1 MLPGFFFGIRAAF
14 FKEQQMSFTDNFG
27 NPKGLLGKLMLV
39 TMEKEHL
46 PMAKWAF
53 TLMNIPQ
60 SGKICDIGCG
70 GGYNVRRLLEKS
82 AGAKVYGIDISE
94 ESVKKAK
101 KINRAELGSRC
112 EILQGSAECLPFAD
126 GELDMATAFET
137 VFFWKNIKIC
147 FAEVRRTLKAGGKFI
162 VINNYGDPKIDW
174 EKKVPCMTRHTAQE
188 IKSLMQSAGFDC
200 ISISEKGTLFCVTGV
215 AK

>member
-1 MLPGFFFGIRAAF
+1 
-14 FKEQQMSFTDNFG
+14 MSFTDNFG
-27 NPKGLLGKLMLV
+27 HPKGFLGRLML
-39 TMEKEHL
+39 TAMEREHL

-53 TLMNIPQ
+53 TLLKIPQ

-101 KINRAELGSRC
+101 KINRCEIGNRC
-112 EILQGSAECLPFAD
+112 EILQGSAEKLPFFD
-126 GELDMATAFET
+126 GELDYITAFET
-137 VFFWKNIKIC
+137 VFFWKNIEKC
-147 FAEVRRTLKAGGKFI
+147 FTEVRRVLKSGGTFAI
-162 VINNYGDPKIDW
+162 INNYGDPKIDW
-174 EKKVPCMTRHTAQE
+174 EKKVPCMTRYTASQ
-188 IKSLMQSAGFDC
+188 IQQMMNNSGFNEV
-200 ISISEKGTLFCVTGV
+200 SVNEKGTLFCVKGI